1 MRIIL
6 RVCILHT
13 PISILL
19 RSEIMDTSKL
29 GKLLKKG
36 NNFRIF
42 STPLKSFERALMEL
56 SHNGIERISTI
67 SGVDTGKQIDV
78 LYHFVSGEE
87 SISLKIILPRKDAK
101 IKTIKKSFPGAV
113 LYERELSEMLGVKII
128 GNESP
133 KNILLDKESPKNPLR
148 KSP

>member
-1 MRIIL
+1 
-6 RVCILHT
+6 
-13 PISILL
+13 
-19 RSEIMDTSKL
+19 MDASKL
-29 GKLLKKG
+29 GKLSKQGKD
-36 NNFRIF
+36 FRIY
-42 STPLKSFERALMEL
+42 STPLKSFERALLEL

-78 LYHFVSGEE
+78 LYHFVKENE

-113 LYERELSEMLGVKII
+113 LYERELSEMLGVQVI

-133 KNILLDKESPKNPLR
+133 KNILLDKKSPKNPLR